1 MDGLTGGF
9 EDRRVKVHIDT
20 KTKGEEEDDEKEKV
34 GEKIE
39 ERRQFKIL
47 EVVGFF
53 GKREYDVLVKVV
65 F

>member
-1 MDGLTGGF
+1 MDGLVGGF

-20 KTKGEEEDDEKEKV
+20 KTKGKEKDDEKKNV
-34 GEKIE
+34 GEDAE

-53 GKREYDVLVKVV
+53 GKREYHILVKVV